1 MDIRIKAL
9 DQSLLQDFFALH
21 TQSNEAGWCHC
32 VAWWVPTWDAWAE
45 RTAAENR
52 RLREELFDRGEFD
65 GYLAY
70 LGAQVVGW
78 VQAGPRDRLEKL
90 TESYGLEK
98 DPAVFAVTCFLI
110 AAQHRRKGIARFCS
124 RASSATTTGKRC
136 GNCRRFPSLARTRNP
151 ASSGPGPPNSFSA
164 KALRGSVVRSN
175 VRSIRERIL
184 VNGTSVSDRL
194 AADLLQGYDL

>member
-1 MDIRIKAL
+1 M
-9 DQSLLQDFFALH
+9 
-21 TQSNEAGWCHC
+21 
-32 VAWWVPTWDAWAE
+32 AWWVPTWDAWAE

-110 AAQHRRKGIARFCS
+110 AAQHRRKGIARSLLEGVIRDYDRKAVRELQAFPKPGKDQESCELWTGPAELFLSKGFARIGGTEQRPVYS
-124 RASSATTTGKRC
+124 RTH
-136 GNCRRFPSLARTRNP
+136 P
-151 ASSGPGPPNSFSA
+151 
-164 KALRGSVVRSN
+164 
-175 VRSIRERIL
+175 RERD
-184 VNGTSVSDRL
+184 VCV
-194 AADLLQGYDL
+194 